1 MIVHFSNFFLSNSQN
16 EPLTP
21 ITGTYAY
28 MAPEVLLGATN
39 YSRKVDIWSAGC
51 IMAELFLLEGLFV
64 GRSSIAT
71 VSDALLLISVFSG
84 CSAGEVVGNVIKL
97 IS

>member
-1 MIVHFSNFFLSNSQN
+1 
-16 EPLTP
+16 
-21 ITGTYAY
+21 
-28 MAPEVLLGATN
+28 
-39 YSRKVDIWSAGC
+39 
-51 IMAELFLLEGLFV
+51 MAELFLLEGLFV

-97 IS
+97 ISSS